1 MEVNEFDS
9 LKRMLTSSDEDFNIA
24 VENIKN
30 LKIDAIYIV
39 FLVKILTLKK
49 RSDFVTMMT
58 VQYGTFIDDFKII
71 TKQLTSYNTPVIYLA
86 WNSVYEKIKTD
97 YKDDENVK
105 ATFKSLFLNEFDN
118 KMININN
125 NWTFFNEKKLEILW

>member
-118 KMININN
+118 KVILNN

>member
-49 RSDFVTMMT
+49 RSDFVIMMT
-58 VQYGTFIDDFKII
+58 EQYGTFIDDFKII

-86 WNSVYEKIKTD
+86 WDSVYEKIKTD

-118 KMININN
+118 KVILNN

>member
-1 MEVNEFDS
+1 
-9 LKRMLTSSDEDFNIA
+9 MLTSSDEDFNIA

-118 KMININN
+118 KVILNN

>member
-1 MEVNEFDS
+1 MKVNEFHS
-9 LKRMLTSSDEDFNIA
+9 LTRMLTSSDEDFNIA

-49 RSDFVTMMT
+49 RSDFVMMMT
-58 VQYGTFIDDFKII
+58 ERYGTFIDDFKII

-105 ATFKSLFLNEFDN
+105 AIFKSLFLNEFDN
-118 KMININN
+118 KVILNN